1 MLIALSLSS
10 SNAGL
15 LGRTESSEGPDI
27 DRSKWE
33 RDLSQ
38 RSFEKLEHRGEMVSC
53 GLKSMEV
60 VC

>member
-1 MLIALSLSS
+1 MWLQTLFAHDVPFHYRNRTLWPGMLIALWLSS
-10 SNAGL
+10 SNAAL

-38 RSFEKLEHRGEMVSC
+38 R
-53 GLKSMEV
+53 
-60 VC
+60 